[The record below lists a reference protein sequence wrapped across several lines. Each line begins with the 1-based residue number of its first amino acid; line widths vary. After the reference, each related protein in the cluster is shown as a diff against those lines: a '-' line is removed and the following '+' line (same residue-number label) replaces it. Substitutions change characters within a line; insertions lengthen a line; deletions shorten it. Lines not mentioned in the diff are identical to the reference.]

1 MALICV
7 QKLGKR
13 YGSKAVLKNIELTI
27 DAGQVVA
34 LLGANGAGKTTLMR
48 TIAGLTKPD
57 RGSIELGGATF
68 RTASHELRRY
78 IGFVGHAPL
87 LYDTLSGWENL
98 RFFAHLY
105 DMQQPE
111 ARIEALMHEVELW
124 SRRRDLVRT
133 YSRGMKQRLAIARAV
148 LHDPPVLLLD
158 EPDTGLDQ
166 DSMEML
172 HSIIRELGVN
182 NRAILLSTHQLDQA
196 LAWADQICIL
206 ADGRIMHQPKS
217 DKLTISSLRT
227 LYMETNQ
234 NYPIT
239 ISR

>member
-1 MALICV
+1 MTLICV
-7 QKLGKR
+7 QKLRKR
-13 YGSKAVLKNIELTI
+13 YGSKAVLKDVELTI

-48 TIAGLTKPD
+48 SIAGLTKPD
-57 RGSIELGGATF
+57 RGSIQLGGATF
-68 RTASHELRRY
+68 RTARHELRRY

-98 RFFAHLY
+98 QFFARLY

-111 ARIEALMHEVELW
+111 ARIEALMREVELW

-133 YSRGMKQRLAIARAV
+133 YSRGMKQRLAIARTV

-166 DSMEML
+166 ASMEML
-172 HSIIRELGVN
+172 HRIIRQLGVN

-196 LAWADQICIL
+196 LIWADQICIL
-206 ADGRIMHQPKS
+206 ADGHIVHQPKS
-217 DKLTISSLRT
+217 QELNISSLRT
-227 LYMETNQ
+227 LYLET
-234 NYPIT
+234 
-239 ISR
+239 SHS

>member
-1 MALICV
+1 MTLICV
-7 QKLGKR
+7 QKLRKR
-13 YGSKAVLKNIELTI
+13 YGSKAVLKDVELTI

-48 TIAGLTKPD
+48 SIAGLTKPD
-57 RGSIELGGATF
+57 RGSIQLGGATF
-68 RTASHELRRY
+68 RTARHELRRY

-98 RFFAHLY
+98 QFFALLY

-111 ARIEALMHEVELW
+111 ARIEALMREVELW

-133 YSRGMKQRLAIARAV
+133 YSRGMKQRLAIARTV

-166 DSMEML
+166 ASMEML
-172 HSIIRELGVN
+172 HRIIRQLGVN

-196 LAWADQICIL
+196 LIWADQICIL
-206 ADGRIMHQPKS
+206 ADGHIVHQPKS
-217 DKLTISSLRT
+217 QELNISSLRT
-227 LYMETNQ
+227 LYLET
-234 NYPIT
+234 
-239 ISR
+239 SHS